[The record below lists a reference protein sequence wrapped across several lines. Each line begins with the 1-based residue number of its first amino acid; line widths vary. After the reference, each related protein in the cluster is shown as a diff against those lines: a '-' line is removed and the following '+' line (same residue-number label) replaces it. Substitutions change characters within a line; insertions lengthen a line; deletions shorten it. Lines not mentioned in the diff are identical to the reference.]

1 MNTIHEVNEMNQ
13 GTTILTLNNGYH
25 LFSRKVGEGPIKLL
39 CVHGGPG
46 GTHEGFENFAPYLND
61 MGVEVYMYDQLGS
74 YHSDQ
79 PDFSKEE
86 NRHFLTLDY
95 YLGELEEVRQKMGLE
110 NFYLLGHSWGGLL
123 AQEYALKYGQH
134 LKGLVLMS
142 MIDNIEEYAPH
153 VNKLREDLF
162 SDLEVQYMRD
172 VEEEENF
179 DDPMYQHLVRKL
191 YSLYVT
197 RHPKLKHMV
206 SLNAAT
212 VYNHFQGNNE
222 FVMVGTLNGWDRRA
236 DLHKIETPTLLT
248 FGEVDTMPLDSARRM
263 QNTLPHSRLV
273 ITPDGGHCH
282 NVDNP
287 DAFFKSLSK
296 FLQDVEDGTF
306 QGA

>member
-1 MNTIHEVNEMNQ
+1 MNQ

-46 GTHEGFENFAPYLND
+46 GTHEGFENFAPHLND

-162 SDLEVQYMRD
+162 SDLEVQYMR
-172 VEEEENF
+172 
-179 DDPMYQHLVRKL
+179 L
-191 YSLYVT
+191 SLI
-197 RHPKLKHMV
+197 H
-206 SLNAAT
+206 
-212 VYNHFQGNNE
+212 
-222 FVMVGTLNGWDRRA
+222 
-236 DLHKIETPTLLT
+236 I
-248 FGEVDTMPLDSARRM
+248 
-263 QNTLPHSRLV
+263 
-273 ITPDGGHCH
+273 
-282 NVDNP
+282 
-287 DAFFKSLSK
+287 
-296 FLQDVEDGTF
+296 
-306 QGA
+306 

>member
-1 MNTIHEVNEMNQ
+1 M
-13 GTTILTLNNGYH
+13 
-25 LFSRKVGEGPIKLL
+25 
-39 CVHGGPG
+39 
-46 GTHEGFENFAPYLND
+46 
-61 MGVEVYMYDQLGS
+61 
-74 YHSDQ
+74 
-79 PDFSKEE
+79 
-86 NRHFLTLDY
+86 
-95 YLGELEEVRQKMGLE
+95 
-110 NFYLLGHSWGGLL
+110 
-123 AQEYALKYGQH
+123 
-134 LKGLVLMS
+134 
-142 MIDNIEEYAPH
+142 
-153 VNKLREDLF
+153 
-162 SDLEVQYMRD
+162 
-172 VEEEENF
+172 
-179 DDPMYQHLVRKL
+179 
-191 YSLYVT
+191 
-197 RHPKLKHMV
+197 HMV

-248 FGEVDTMPLDSARRM
+248 FGEFDTMPLDSARRM